1 MHKYIHKIQVN
12 GRTRYFYDQK
22 EYDAYLE
29 GRKDQA
35 EVNNP
40 NAKKKTNTPRTMTDQ
55 EKRAANARKEY
66 AKKSGDYSVS
76 SYSKSNKTMPMTQY
90 RTQQANAAV
99 KNASNATKNA
109 VKRNTREWRRET
121 AAKGKAFIDNLLRP
135 EE

>member
-1 MHKYIHKIQVN
+1 MHKYIAKVQIN

-22 EYDAYLE
+22 EYEAYLE

-40 NAKKKTNTPRTMTDQ
+40 NAKKNTNKSRTMTDQ
-55 EKRAANARKEY
+55 EKRAAEARKAY

-76 SYSKSNKTMPMTQY
+76 SYSKPNKTMPMTQY
-90 RTQQANAAV
+90 RTQQANEAV
-99 KNASNATKNA
+99 KNASNATKKA
-109 VKRNTREWRRET
+109 VKRNTREWRQET
-121 AAKGKAFIDNLLRP
+121 AAKGKAFIDRILRP

>member
-1 MHKYIHKIQVN
+1 MHKYIAKVQIN

-35 EVNNP
+35 EVDNP
-40 NAKKKTNTPRTMTDQ
+40 NAKKKTNKARTMTDQ

-76 SYSKSNKTMPMTQY
+76 SYSKPKSTMPMTQH
-90 RTQQANAAV
+90 RTQQANEAA
-99 KNASNATKNA
+99 KNASKATEKA
-109 VKRNTREWRRET
+109 VLRNTREWRRET
-121 AAKGKAFIDNLLRP
+121 AAKGKAFIDKLLRP